1 MAGEKGVLDYG
12 SFKERDAA
20 RSAAGAVQQDM
31 TSKRLLDIQYRRAVR
46 SGDLG
51 GILNYQKAMDNAGI
65 VPGTL
70 GGIPNAVDQ
79 RETAFKS
86 AEAIQ
91 NQAASRIRDPKQP
104 VLPKGAAGATWNVG
118 EGKPN
123 NGQPDGQPAAP
134 AAATDPT
141 KPAGSNADA
150 LATQAGKAVDSKDPN
165 NLNGR
170 LFNTGTREGDT
181 LAVAN
186 SNLYTESKN
195 GPGNEGNVVDHDSTA
210 SVMDRQSPA
219 DRQKTLANMSPA
231 EQRLV
236 MASDTAVKAGWG
248 KAYPSSTDS
257 TSPPLN
263 AGNKPG
269 FVPANTDI
277 NKKYNP
283 LESPIDNRYKL
294 GEDIKKSLGK
304 GGESGLFREAKDGQP
319 SGRDQAYAR
328 GKAVGVNP
336 DQIDKLIQDNIP
348 ASMASSWQSN
358 ATRLEEQAKAKKEA
372 YNAKYGASEKGIND
386 AIGNLDPNK
395 FSAEQTAQIRK
406 IMAGLTPDQRLDA
419 SNQGKAAG
427 EQYGKKIDSTVASAK
442 QVLSEVAGEVAS
454 IKKNTGDERSEMER
468 ATNLAKEKGGQP
480 LDYYRDNK
488 TRSADQLA
496 QSVEA
501 MKNSKLPEMN
511 TSEFSPNKNPA
522 AATDTDKA
530 RADKQKREA
539 QSSNERILAIR
550 AMLA

>member
-91 NQAASRIRDPKQP
+91 NQAASRIRDPNQP
-104 VLPKGAAGATWNVG
+104 VLPKGAAGASWNTKSPEEQANSPRPAG
-118 EGKPN
+118 NPT
-123 NGQPDGQPAAP
+123 QPA
-134 AAATDPT
+134 
-141 KPAGSNADA
+141 GNNAEA
-150 LATQAGKAVDSKDPN
+150 LATQAGNAVDPKDPN

-186 SNLYTESKN
+186 SDLYTKSKN
-195 GPGNEGNVVDHDSTA
+195 GPGSEGNVVDHDSTA

-294 GEDIKKSLGK
+294 GEDIKKSLQSGD
-304 GGESGLFREAKDGQP
+304 ESGLFREAKDGQP

-348 ASMASSWQSN
+348 ASMDSSWQSN

-511 TSEFSPNKNPA
+511 TSEFLPNKNPA